1 MSTRSLGLAAYKRL
15 IEAAPA
21 GAVDS
26 IDNRAVVFLARRAH
40 VRDLRAAST
49 WAQQITTPSKWYAQ
63 DGSHRFYFFRK
74 KRMTFLPGWNSFAR
88 VATTV
93 YGDDAAAVFIL
104 HGGQITDRRPAGWVS
119 ASTLA
124 GARYGGLEGG
134 PRDWGWRDNED
145 LDLDIRQVERMRA
158 ADPDPYITGS
168 LHQFGDYAD
177 HFSRALAAA

>member
-1 MSTRSLGLAAYKRL
+1 MAAYRAL

-21 GAVDS
+21 TAIDS
-26 IDNRAVVFLARRAH
+26 IDNRAVVFFARRAH
-40 VRDLRAAST
+40 TRDLRKASD
-49 WAQQITTPSKWYAQ
+49 WARQIKTPSRWYAT
-63 DGSHRFYFFRK
+63 DGTHRFYYFRK
-74 KRMTFLPGWNSFAR
+74 RKTTFLPGWNSFAR

-104 HGGQITDRRPAGWVS
+104 HGGQITDRRPGGWVS

-158 ADPDPYITGS
+158 ADRDPYITGS
-168 LHQFGDYAD
+168 LHQFGAQVE
-177 HFSRALAAA
+177 HFSRAMAGAR